1 MLKEQMVRRIGIL
14 SGTFDP
20 VHIGHI
26 QAALAC
32 REALGLEV
40 VLLTPF
46 GRPLIREPEAA
57 PQHRWHMLELA
68 VSGRPGL
75 ELCDADLQKAPR
87 YAVDTVRSVQRLF
100 PDARLTYIVGADK
113 PSDIPTW
120 REAANLFGLC
130 DFAVYPRAGFDAAAL
145 TDFLNGHGAQA
156 VLISAPLLSMSSGQ
170 IRAQLRLLSD
180 APGMLL
186 PEIAEYIAAN
196 GLYQPDYTR
205 MVRQAV
211 SGSRF
216 THILG
221 VREAGVRLARIHG
234 VPMQK
239 MGVAAILHDCAKN
252 MEISRLQ
259 AIAQNARLTR
269 DPIVLS
275 SNALLHGLVGAH
287 IAKMRY
293 HINDTHILNAIRY
306 HTTGRSGMDKLE
318 LALFVAD
325 AIEPSRKYPGLEQ
338 VREQAELDLRL
349 AALTSLT
356 GTQDFV
362 KTKGGVNS
370 PLSAQAIHDLRHR
383 LARDEE

>member
-1 MLKEQMVRRIGIL
+1 MRRIGIL
-14 SGTFDP
+14 SGAFDP

-26 QAALAC
+26 QAATAC
-32 REALGLEV
+32 REMLGLEK
-40 VLLTPF
+40 VLLAPF
-46 GRPLIREPEAA
+46 GKPLIREPEAA
-57 PQHRWHMLELA
+57 PQHRWRMLEMA
-68 VSGRPGL
+68 VSGMPGL
-75 ELCDADLQKAPR
+75 GLCDADLQKAPR
-87 YAVDTVRSVQRLF
+87 YAVDTVRSVQKLY
-100 PDARLTYIVGADK
+100 PDAQLTYIVGADK

-120 REAANLFGLC
+120 REAASLFGLC
-130 DFAVYPRAGFDAAAL
+130 DFAVYPRAGFDAVQL
-145 TDFLNGHGAQA
+145 TDFLNGHGAKA
-156 VLISAPLLSMSSGQ
+156 VLLSAPLLFMSSGQ

-196 GLYQPDYTR
+196 GLYQPDFAR

-221 VREAGVRLARIHG
+221 VRDSAARLARIHG
-234 VPMQK
+234 APMQK
-239 MGVAAILHDCAKN
+239 VGVAAILHDCAKD

-259 AIAQNARLTR
+259 MIARHARITR
-269 DPIVLS
+269 DPMVLS

-293 HINDTHILNAIRY
+293 HISDTHILNAIRY
-306 HTTGRSGMDKLE
+306 HTTGRSGMNKLE

-325 AIEPSRKYPGLEQ
+325 AIEPSRKYSGLEQ
-338 VREQAELDLRL
+338 VREQAERDLRL

-356 GTQDFV
+356 STQDFV

-370 PLSAQAIHDLRHR
+370 PLSAQAISDLRQR
-383 LARDEE
+383 LARGEE

>member
-1 MLKEQMVRRIGIL
+1 M
-14 SGTFDP
+14 P
-20 VHIGHI
+20 
-26 QAALAC
+26 A
-32 REALGLEV
+32 
-40 VLLTPF
+40 
-46 GRPLIREPEAA
+46 
-57 PQHRWHMLELA
+57 
-68 VSGRPGL
+68 
-75 ELCDADLQKAPR
+75 
-87 YAVDTVRSVQRLF
+87 
-100 PDARLTYIVGADK
+100 
-113 PSDIPTW
+113 
-120 REAANLFGLC
+120 
-130 DFAVYPRAGFDAAAL
+130 
-145 TDFLNGHGAQA
+145 
-156 VLISAPLLSMSSGQ
+156 
-170 IRAQLRLLSD
+170 
-180 APGMLL
+180 
-186 PEIAEYIAAN
+186 
-196 GLYQPDYTR
+196 
-205 MVRQAV
+205 
-211 SGSRF
+211 
-216 THILG
+216 
-221 VREAGVRLARIHG
+221 HG